1 MCRARFS
8 QPSYRKRDAG
18 EVAPSRAGATLVI
31 AAAVLNR
38 VAVMLVTLFG
48 VAVVVFVLL
57 RVAPGDPVAMMIAPG
72 AGADDILALR
82 ARYGLDGPIILQFAI
97 WLRAMLGGDFG
108 TSISLRRNV
117 LGLIGERLPATL
129 ELAISALILALLLG
143 TALAVVGTLHKRR
156 AGETA
161 VDGVTGLLLA
171 VPDFVWALALVLLL
185 GVAKPLF
192 PLSGRI
198 DPSLGS
204 QFRTPFYLIEGI
216 MTGHW
221 AAARDVAAHL
231 VMPVLAL
238 ALPLAAIIAR
248 VLKGALDEAMVQ
260 DYVLLARVK
269 GFSEL
274 RIVTREALRNA
285 IGPTLAL
292 TGVQFTFLLGGT
304 VIVERIFSYPGL
316 GNMAI
321 EAVINRDLPLIQGLV
336 LVFGLL
342 FILTNLTVDLT
353 VAALNPRL
361 RHG

>member
-1 MCRARFS
+1 MTV
-8 QPSYRKRDAG
+8 G
-18 EVAPSRAGATLVI
+18 
-31 AAAVLNR
+31 AVLQR
-38 VAVMLVTLFG
+38 IGMMAVTLFG

-57 RVAPGDPVAMMIAPG
+57 RVAPGDPIAMMIAPG
-72 AGADDILALR
+72 ASASDILALR
-82 ARYGLDGPIILQFAI
+82 TQYGLDGPIIFQFAI

-117 LGLIGERLPATL
+117 LELIGERLPATL
-129 ELAISALILALLLG
+129 ELALAALALALLLG
-143 TALAVVGTLHKRR
+143 GALAVIGTLWKRR

-161 VDGVTGLLLA
+161 IDGLTGLMLA
-171 VPDFVWALALVLLL
+171 IPDFVWALALVLLL
-185 GVAKPLF
+185 GVAKPMF

-198 DPSLGS
+198 DPSVGTS
-204 QFRTPFYLIEGI
+204 FHTPFY
-216 MTGHW
+216 MTESLVTGRW
-221 AAARDVAAHL
+221 TAARDVAAHL

-248 VLKGALDEAMVQ
+248 VLKGALEEAMVQ

-274 RIVTREALRNA
+274 RLVTREALRNA

-342 FILTNLTVDLT
+342 FILTNLMVDVT